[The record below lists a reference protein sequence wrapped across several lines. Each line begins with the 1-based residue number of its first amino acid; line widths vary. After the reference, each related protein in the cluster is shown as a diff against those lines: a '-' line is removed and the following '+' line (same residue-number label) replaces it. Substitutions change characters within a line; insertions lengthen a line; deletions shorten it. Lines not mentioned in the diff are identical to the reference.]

1 MTRMAG
7 KTRMGGAIKLFCYT
21 VILLFCYTVILL
33 YCYSVMLLSFNPGY
47 TGKSYAYLKT
57 YG

>member
-21 VILLFCYTVILL
+21 VILLFCY
-33 YCYSVMLLSFNPGY
+33 SVMLLSFNPGY
-47 TGKSYAYLKT
+47 TSKSYAYLKT